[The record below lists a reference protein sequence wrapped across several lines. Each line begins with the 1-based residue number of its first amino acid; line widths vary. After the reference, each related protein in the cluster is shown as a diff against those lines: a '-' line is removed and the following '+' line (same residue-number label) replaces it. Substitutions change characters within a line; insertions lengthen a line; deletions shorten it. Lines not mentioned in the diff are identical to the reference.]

1 MITMKRILLI
11 AATVA
16 LASCNFLGLSY
27 HIGNGV
33 SVDTAIEVEE
43 FDSISAGCSLDVV
56 YTQSAQS
63 QSVVLT
69 CDENL
74 VEFFNIRVE
83 EGTLRIGTK
92 PGTSIN
98 TKVKSYVTIVSP
110 KISSIKASGSGDI
123 EITSPLVTDSEFSFK
138 VSGSGDIEADDVVT
152 CKDFTCTVSG
162 SGNIEVAGV
171 LAESASFKD
180 SGSGDIEVD
189 ALTAEDISVKISGS
203 GDITLKCQNAG
214 YIDASLSGSGDL
226 VLSGSARSVQSN
238 ITGSGRVNSKNLTI
252 IRQ

>member
-1 MITMKRILLI
+1 MKRILFI
-11 AATVA
+11 AAAVV
-16 LASCNFLGLSY
+16 LASCNFLGLNY
-27 HIGNGV
+27 EVGNGV
-33 SVDTAIEVEE
+33 SAFTPIMVEE

-56 YTQSAQS
+56 FTQSEQGR
-63 QSVVLT
+63 SVVLT
-69 CDENL
+69 CDQNL

-83 EGTLRIGTK
+83 DGTLRIGTK

-123 EITSPLVTDSEFSFK
+123 HITSPLVTDGDFTFK
-138 VSGSGDIEADDVVT
+138 ASGSGDIEADGVVT
-152 CKDFTCTVSG
+152 CKDFTCSVSG
-162 SGNIEVAGV
+162 SGNIEVDGV
-171 LAESASFKD
+171 QAESASFKD

-189 ALTAEDISVKISGS
+189 ALTAEGISVRMSGS

-214 YIDASLSGSGDL
+214 SIDASLSGSGDL
-226 VLSGSARSVQSN
+226 VLSGTALSVQSN
-238 ITGSGRVNSKNLTI
+238 ETGSGRVNSKNLITI